1 MIQIVD
7 MFWTV
12 QGEGFNSGER
22 ALFVRLPFCNL
33 KCSWCDTEFNKFLTI
48 TDEQFET
55 IALSEKG
62 RFAVITGGEPTMSKN
77 FKPVYNLLKKNGF
90 KIAVES
96 NGTFEIPEGDYWLT
110 VSPKR
115 EQKDPYY
122 VHGSAFLAASEFKYV
137 VDDDFDF
144 TILDRH
150 TNSSSKLYLSPE
162 FNNFQMNVE
171 KILNYIK
178 ENPQWKIS
186 LQTHKWM
193 NIK

>member
-7 MFWTV
+7 IFWTF
-12 QGEGFNSGER
+12 QGEGYNSGRR

-33 KCSWCDTEFNKFLTI
+33 SCAWCDTEFNTFKTYSK
-48 TDEQFET
+48 EQFEEICT
-55 IALSEKG
+55 QEQA

-77 FKPVYNLLKKNGF
+77 FAPVYDLLKAHGF
-90 KIAVES
+90 EIAVES
-96 NGTFEIPEGDYWLT
+96 NGTFPPPAGDYWLT

-115 EQKDPYY
+115 EQKVHAPYF
-122 VHGSAFLAASEFKYV
+122 VHPETFSKVSEFKYV
-137 VDDDFDF
+137 IDDDFDF
-144 TILDRH
+144 EVLKRH
-150 TNSSSKLYLSPE
+150 NAGKLYLSPE
-162 FNNFQMNVE
+162 FNNLE
-171 KILNYIK
+171 KNLNSIFDYIK